1 MSTLTNGATAPA
13 MPAMPAMSS
22 LVLDPPATE
31 LMDLE
36 TRTTVDDHQDLRL
49 WLRLLACT
57 IRVEHQVRD
66 RLRREFETTLPRF
79 DLMAQLERHP
89 DGLRMSELSR
99 RLMVSGGNV
108 TGITDQLERERL
120 VVRIFDP
127 ADRRVVAVKLTAA
140 GLARFRDMA
149 SSHEQWIVE
158 LLSGLD
164 ETDKA
169 GMFEILQKLKAHV
182 TTVATAAAA
191 PASDSAGS

>member
-1 MSTLTNGATAPA
+1 VSPLTNGATAPA
-13 MPAMPAMSS
+13 TMHTMNG
-22 LVLDPPATE
+22 LVLEPPATA

-57 IRVEHQVRD
+57 NRVEHQVRD

-99 RLMVSGGNV
+99 RLMVSGGNI

-127 ADRRVVAVKLTAA
+127 ADRRVVAVKLTAT
-140 GLARFRDMA
+140 GLARFREMA
-149 SSHEQWIVE
+149 ARHERWIIE
-158 LLSGLD
+158 LLAGLD
-164 ETDKA
+164 QTDKA
-169 GMFEILQKLKAHV
+169 GMFEVLQKLKAHV
-182 TTVATAAAA
+182 TTVGAV

>member
-1 MSTLTNGATAPA
+1 MSALTNGATTPLATS
-13 MPAMPAMSS
+13 AMSS
-22 LVLDPPATE
+22 LVLDPPATA

-57 IRVEHQVRD
+57 NRVEHQVRD

-99 RLMVSGGNV
+99 RLMVSGGNI
-108 TGITDQLERERL
+108 TGITDQLEREHL

-127 ADRRVVAVKLTAA
+127 ADRRVVAVKLTAT
-140 GLARFRDMA
+140 GFARFRDMA
-149 SSHEQWIVE
+149 ARHERWIVE
-158 LLSGLD
+158 LLAGLD
-164 ETDKA
+164 QTDKL
-169 GMFEILQKLKAHV
+169 GMFELLQKLKAHV
-182 TTVATAAAA
+182 TTLAASV
-191 PASDSAGS
+191 PASDGTGS

>member
-1 MSTLTNGATAPA
+1 MSTLTNGATTPLPLSA
-13 MPAMPAMSS
+13 MAG
-22 LVLDPPATE
+22 LVLDAPSTAF
-31 LMDLE
+31 MDLE

-57 IRVEHQVRD
+57 IRIEHQVRD

-108 TGITDQLERERL
+108 TGITDQLEREHL
-120 VVRIFDP
+120 VVRMFDP

-149 SSHEQWIVE
+149 TCHEQWIIE
-158 LLSGLD
+158 LLAGLD
-164 ETDKA
+164 QTDKL
-169 GMFEILQKLKAHV
+169 GMFDLLQKLKAHV
-182 TTVATAAAA
+182 TTVAMTA
-191 PASDSAGS
+191 PAPDSAGS

>member
-1 MSTLTNGATAPA
+1 VSTLTNGATAPA
-13 MPAMPAMSS
+13 AMPAMTD
-22 LVLDPPATE
+22 LVLDPPTTA
-31 LMDLE
+31 LVDLE

-108 TGITDQLERERL
+108 TGITDQLEREHL

-127 ADRRVVAVKLTAA
+127 ADRRVVAVKLTAT
-140 GLARFRDMA
+140 GVARFRDMA
-149 SSHEQWIVE
+149 ARHERWITE
-158 LLSGLD
+158 LLAGLD
-164 ETDKA
+164 QTDKL
-169 GMFEILQKLKAHV
+169 GMFDILQKLKAHV
-182 TTVATAAAA
+182 TALAVV

>member
-1 MSTLTNGATAPA
+1 VSTLTNGAMAPAA
-13 MPAMPAMSS
+13 MPAMTS
-22 LVLDPPATE
+22 LVFDPPTTAF
-31 LMDLE
+31 MDLE

-108 TGITDQLERERL
+108 TGITDQLEREDL

-127 ADRRVVAVKLTAA
+127 ADRRVVAVKLTAT

-149 SSHEQWIVE
+149 ARHERWIIE
-158 LLSGLD
+158 LLAGLD
-164 ETDKA
+164 QADKL
-169 GMFEILQKLKAHV
+169 GMFETLQKLKAYV
-182 TTVATAAAA
+182 TTLGAV

>member
-1 MSTLTNGATAPA
+1 MRTLTNGGAAPA
-13 MPAMPAMSS
+13 AMPPMAD
-22 LVLDPPATE
+22 LVLDRPMPA
-31 LMDLE
+31 LVDLE

-57 IRVEHQVRD
+57 NRVEHHVRD

-99 RLMVSGGNV
+99 RLMVSGGNI

-127 ADRRVVAVKLTAA
+127 SDRRVVAVKLTAA

-149 SSHEQWIVE
+149 ACHEQWIIE
-158 LLSGLD
+158 LLAGLD
-164 ETDKA
+164 QTDKA
-169 GMFEILQKLKAHV
+169 GMFEVLQKLKAHV
-182 TTVATAAAA
+182 TTVGAV

>member
-1 MSTLTNGATAPA
+1 VRTLTNGGAAPA
-13 MPAMPAMSS
+13 AMPPMAD
-22 LVLDPPATE
+22 LVLDRPMPA
-31 LMDLE
+31 LVDLE

-57 IRVEHQVRD
+57 NRVEHHVRD

-99 RLMVSGGNV
+99 RLMVSGGNI

-127 ADRRVVAVKLTAA
+127 SDRRVVAVKLTAA

-149 SSHEQWIVE
+149 ACHEQWIIE
-158 LLSGLD
+158 LLAGLD
-164 ETDKA
+164 QTDKA
-169 GMFEILQKLKAHV
+169 GMFEVLQKLKAHV
-182 TTVATAAAA
+182 TTVGAV

>member
-1 MSTLTNGATAPA
+1 VSALTNGATAPA
-13 MPAMPAMSS
+13 AMPAMTD
-22 LVLDPPATE
+22 LGLDPTTTAY
-31 LMDLE
+31 MDLE

-108 TGITDQLERERL
+108 TGITDQLEREHL
-120 VVRIFDP
+120 VVRIFDR

-149 SSHEQWIVE
+149 AGHERWIIE
-158 LLSGLD
+158 LLAGLD
-164 ETDKA
+164 QTDKA

-182 TTVATAAAA
+182 TALAAVTA
-191 PASDSAGS
+191 PDSAGS

>member
-1 MSTLTNGATAPA
+1 MSALTNGATTPLA
-13 MPAMPAMSS
+13 MAAMSS
-22 LVLDPPATE
+22 LVLDPPATA

-49 WLRLLACT
+49 WLRLLSCT
-57 IRVEHQVRD
+57 TRVEHQVRD

-108 TGITDQLERERL
+108 TGITDQLEREHL

-127 ADRRVVAVKLTAA
+127 ADRRVVAVKLTAT

-149 SSHEQWIVE
+149 ACHERWIAE
-158 LLSGLD
+158 LLAGLD
-164 ETDKA
+164 QTDKL
-169 GMFEILQKLKAHV
+169 GMFELLQKLKAHV
-182 TTVATAAAA
+182 TTLAASV
-191 PASDSAGS
+191 PASDGTGS

>member
-1 MSTLTNGATAPA
+1 MSTLTNGAMAPA
-13 MPAMPAMSS
+13 AIPAMTS
-22 LVLDPPATE
+22 LVLDPPTAAF
-31 LMDLE
+31 MDLE

-49 WLRLLACT
+49 WLRLLSCT
-57 IRVEHQVRD
+57 TRVEHQVRD

-108 TGITDQLERERL
+108 TGITDQLEREDL

-149 SSHEQWIVE
+149 TRHERWIIE
-158 LLSGLD
+158 LLAGLD
-164 ETDKA
+164 QTDKL
-169 GMFEILQKLKAHV
+169 GMFELLQKLKAHV
-182 TTVATAAAA
+182 TALAASV
-191 PASDSAGS
+191 PASDGTRS

>member
-1 MSTLTNGATAPA
+1 VSPLTNGATAPA
-13 MPAMPAMSS
+13 TMHTMNG
-22 LVLDPPATE
+22 LVLEPPATA

-57 IRVEHQVRD
+57 NRVEHQVRD
-66 RLRREFETTLPRF
+66 RLRREFETTLP
-79 DLMAQLERHP
+79 RHP

-99 RLMVSGGNV
+99 RLMVSGGNI

-127 ADRRVVAVKLTAA
+127 ADRRVVAVKLTAT
-140 GLARFRDMA
+140 GLARFREMA
-149 SSHEQWIVE
+149 ARHERWIIE
-158 LLSGLD
+158 LLAGLD
-164 ETDKA
+164 QTDKA
-169 GMFEILQKLKAHV
+169 GMFEVLQKLKAHV
-182 TTVATAAAA
+182 TTVGAV